1 MQYRGA
7 LLPPC
12 QGAGAWSG
20 AGEVQQG
27 PGGWRSPMRGE
38 ETSSWEAWGSP
49 ATGGS
54 NPARSWDGLLSW
66 FCNFAIGIPH
76 HNIMDK
82 REELR
87 IPEDLTV
94 REGRHIT
101 EDTSSGCARC
111 FFTFACCR
119 ERSGCAFQAGRL
131 HQVRLSVSETL
142 SLSLSLPLY
151 RSFALS
157 PSFHLV
163 YYTYSQL
170 DCIVSC
176 HLASQHHS

>member
-1 MQYRGA
+1 MFYKLR
-7 LLPPC
+7 
-12 QGAGAWSG
+12 
-20 AGEVQQG
+20 V
-27 PGGWRSPMRGE
+27 
-38 ETSSWEAWGSP
+38 TSFYIFE
-49 ATGGS
+49 
-54 NPARSWDGLLSW
+54 LSW

-157 PSFHLV
+157 LISFGLLSLLPIRL
-163 YYTYSQL
+163 Y
-170 DCIVSC
+170 CIVSQC
-176 HLASQHHS
+176 FVVS

>member
-1 MQYRGA
+1 M
-7 LLPPC
+7 
-12 QGAGAWSG
+12 
-20 AGEVQQG
+20 
-27 PGGWRSPMRGE
+27 
-38 ETSSWEAWGSP
+38 
-49 ATGGS
+49 
-54 NPARSWDGLLSW
+54 SW

-142 SLSLSLPLY
+142 SLSLSLSLSIALSLSLPHSIWFIILTPNQIVLY
-151 RSFALS
+151 RVIL
-157 PSFHLV
+157 HLNI
-163 YYTYSQL
+163 
-170 DCIVSC
+170 IVSKISSLSQIVATASFFLGKSGGRGARKPTAPLSRAQIYLDISVTHC
-176 HLASQHHS
+176 HYQIRLMNHLTSVS

>member
-1 MQYRGA
+1 MS
-7 LLPPC
+7 LLLQCHASCFPFTTGSKAH
-12 QGAGAWSG
+12 QSAGAKRRLW
-20 AGEVQQG
+20 GE
-27 PGGWRSPMRGE
+27 SE
-38 ETSSWEAWGSP
+38 S
-49 ATGGS
+49 
-54 NPARSWDGLLSW
+54 LSW
-66 FCNFAIGIPH
+66 FCNFAVGIPH